1 MFRYWKL
8 TLPDNSEKKWEYKEH
23 TKVKHEILSKYLVV
37 WINILGA
44 FHKLYVFDCFAGR
57 GSYTDG
63 EEGSPLKIIRI
74 LENLH
79 KYRRKP
85 KEAECI
91 FIEKNKSNYEN
102 LKEQVDQRQEQRESW
117 LKIHVYK
124 GLFSD
129 VINQILEDY
138 NEEISPGFFFLD
150 PFGFG
155 GIPLKIIR
163 KLLTLDKTEI
173 FITYMIRDVIRFLE
187 SPSHQVSIEELFG
200 IENVLERLNED
211 PYNNMKK
218 EAALLRLYRVQL
230 HNQANVAYTFPF
242 KINAD
247 KKLQTTYY
255 LIHCT
260 NHPKGC
266 RLMKS
271 IMYRSGTEGK
281 LGYLGPAEGQ
291 LTLDLP
297 QFGGI
302 EDFKDF
308 LMKKFK
314 DMTISFI
321 DLQYETLMDTPLI
334 EKHYRQA
341 IKELKNENKIYLKKE
356 GPRGGIRPDTLI
368 IFKEKDQEK
377 SDLTDFFK

>member
-1 MFRYWKL
+1 M
-8 TLPDNSEKKWEYKEH
+8 TLSDNSEKKWEYKEH

-44 FHKLYVFDCFAGR
+44 FHKLYLFDCFAGR

-63 EEGSPLKIIRI
+63 EVGSPLKIISI

-79 KYRRKP
+79 RYRKKP
-85 KEAECI
+85 IEAECF
-91 FIEKNKSNYEN
+91 FIERNPSNYEN
-102 LKEQVDQRQEQRESW
+102 LKELIDQRQGQVESW
-117 LKIHVYK
+117 LKIHTYK

-129 VINQILEDY
+129 IINEILEDY

-150 PFGFG
+150 PFDFG
-155 GIPLKIIR
+155 GIPLRTIR
-163 KLLTLDKTEI
+163 KLLSLDKTEI
-173 FITYMIRDVIRFLE
+173 FITFMIRDVIRFLE
-187 SPSHQVSIEELFG
+187 SPAHQVSIEELFG
-200 IENVLERLNED
+200 IENVLEILNED

-218 EAALLRLYRVQL
+218 EEGLLKLYRDQL
-230 HNQANVAYTFPF
+230 HKQANVAYTFPF

-247 KKLQTTYY
+247 EKLQTTYY

-281 LGYLGPAEGQ
+281 FGYLGPAEGQ

-308 LMKKFK
+308 LIKKFK
-314 DMTISFI
+314 DMIISFI

-341 IKELKNENKIYLKKE
+341 IKELKIENKVYLEKE
-356 GPRGGIRPDTLI
+356 GPRGGIRPETLI
-368 IFKEKDQEK
+368 IFKEKDLVSKREK
-377 SDLTDFFK
+377 SDFTIFFK